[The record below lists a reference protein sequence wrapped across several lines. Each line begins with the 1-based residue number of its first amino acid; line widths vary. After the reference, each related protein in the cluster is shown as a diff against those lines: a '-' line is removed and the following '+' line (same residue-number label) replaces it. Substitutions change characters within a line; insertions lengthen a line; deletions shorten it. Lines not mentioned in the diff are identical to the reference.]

1 MANYGFVIDSSF
13 KPFSMQEMLVP
24 FQMYK
29 DAFEKT
35 EEAYMDLSQK
45 ADTFKYLSETL
56 PEDSKA
62 RKIYE
67 GYANGLA
74 EQAEDLAQ
82 NGLSMANRRALTS
95 YKRRYQ
101 GEIGRLNKADEA
113 LQEERKR
120 RLALSSN
127 DSSTL
132 YANDNISIDDFL
144 DNNKPNLYSV
154 SGNDL
159 YKRGLEIGASG
170 SSRMYSDPKVSQV
183 TKYYQDIFNTQGI
196 TPEAI
201 AAFRRDLST
210 MPEFADAVT
219 STLKEKGVTDNLT
232 GSNYERAKES
242 VINGIVNGAIYKRND
257 SIQRDY
263 SVMTASEAATD
274 QRQREQNQLQ
284 REQFNYTKQKD
295 QREENFFYTHDANGN
310 RTGYNTAVLG
320 GNGENV
326 PNGFYR
332 DPKDGKL
339 KRTPK
344 GYKPD
349 ASSPTGLVKDDSQS
363 SNTSTQTTEANAL
376 LALKGKDLA
385 SNSGFSVSA
394 NGNRKHYMYV
404 GAIQPQKGA
413 EDGYVSGAIGDD
425 VPGRTWD
432 FTSSSNVMNW
442 GNFSA
447 EGMDSSGKKGARVLS
462 SNEVNSLYATNP
474 AIKNHV
480 QELMKKQP
488 DYSPNAVY
496 DIQIIEVP
504 SEKGNSRKDY
514 LIAVRD
520 Q

>member
-1 MANYGFVIDSSF
+1 MANYSFVIDSSF
-13 KPFSMQEMLVP
+13 KPFSMQETLVP

-35 EEAYMDLSQK
+35 EDAYMDLSQK

-56 PEDSKA
+56 PKDSKS
-62 RKIYE
+62 RQIYE

-74 EQAEDLAQ
+74 KQAEDLAQ

-101 GEIGRLNKADEA
+101 VEIGRLNKADEA

-201 AAFRRDLST
+201 AAFRKDLST
-210 MPEFADAVT
+210 IPEFADAVT

-242 VINGIVNGAIYKRND
+242 VINGIINGAIYKRND

-263 SVMTASEAATD
+263 SVMTASEKAAD
-274 QRQREQNQLQ
+274 QRQKEQNQLQ
-284 REQFNYTKQKD
+284 SDQFDYTKQKD
-295 QREENFFYTHDANGN
+295 QREENFFYTHDADGN
-310 RTGYNTAVLG
+310 RTGYNTANLG
-320 GNGENV
+320 DAT
-326 PNGFYR
+326 NGFYR
-332 DPKDGKL
+332 DPQDKGKI
-339 KRTPK
+339 KRIPP
-344 GYKPD
+344 GYEAD
-349 ASSPTGLVKDDSQS
+349 SSSPTGLRKKE
-363 SNTSTQTTEANAL
+363 EANSEDGDSLDKAL
-376 LALKGKDLA
+376 LDIKGSKLA
-385 SNSGFSVSA
+385 HNEGFDITA
-394 NGNRKHYMYV
+394 KGNRYHYDYF
-404 GAIQPQKGA
+404 GAIAKHGNKWYSGNIG
-413 EDGYVSGAIGDD
+413 EDD
-425 VPGRTWD
+425 PGHSLFGMGST
-432 FTSSSNVMNW
+432 SNVENIW
-442 GNFSA
+442 GNFDA
-447 EGMDSSGKKGARVLS
+447 EGSDSKDKMKVLS
-462 SNEVNSLYATNP
+462 TNEINNLPIDVTTAVRDYIDSHHISAYDPVANPKGKYEIVLVDTPNEIGGGGRSN
-474 AIKNHV
+474 
-480 QELMKKQP
+480 
-488 DYSPNAVY
+488 
-496 DIQIIEVP
+496 
-504 SEKGNSRKDY
+504 Y
-514 LIAVRD
+514 LIAGRKVN
-520 Q
+520 

>member
-1 MANYGFVIDSSF
+1 MSNYSFVVSSSF
-13 KPFSMQEMLVP
+13 HPFSMQEMLVP

-35 EEAYMDLSQK
+35 EDAYMDLSQK

-62 RKIYE
+62 RQIYE

-101 GEIGRLNKADEA
+101 GEIGKLNKADEA

-201 AAFRRDLST
+201 AAFRKDLST
-210 MPEFADAVT
+210 IPEFADAVT

-263 SVMTASEAATD
+263 SVMTASETAAD
-274 QRQREQNQLQ
+274 QRQREQNKLQ
-284 REQFNYTKQKD
+284 REQFEYMKQKD
-295 QREENFFYTHDANGN
+295 QRDENFFYTHDANGN
-310 RTGYNTAVLG
+310 RTGYNTANLG
-320 GNGENV
+320 DAT
-326 PNGFYR
+326 NGFYR
-332 DPKDGKL
+332 DPQDKGKI
-339 KRTPK
+339 KRVPP

-349 ASSPTGLVKDDSQS
+349 ASSPTGLVKDDSS
-363 SNTSTQTTEANAL
+363 SSSSSKQEQYNNKL
-376 LALKGKDLA
+376 LALNSDDLA
-385 SNSGFSVSA
+385 NNKGFDVQA
-394 NGNRKHYMYV
+394 NGNRYHYNYI
-404 GAIQPQKGA
+404 GAIAAQKG
-413 EDGYVSGAIGDD
+413 GWVSGAIDDD
-425 VPGRTWD
+425 VPHRGWG
-432 FTSSSNVMNW
+432 FTSSSNVMNKC

-447 EGMDSSGKKGARVLS
+447 ENADATGKKGMKVLS
-462 SNEVNSLYATNP
+462 TDEMQTLLANNPELSNEIEKRIKAANVDPNSA
-474 AIKNHV
+474 
-480 QELMKKQP
+480 
-488 DYSPNAVY
+488 

-504 SEKGNSRKDY
+504 NEKGNARKGY
-514 LIAVRD
+514 LIAAH
-520 Q
+520 